1 MTSSTSLKGTATS
14 LSVTATTPSLP
25 APIVIGVA
33 HSNLLT
39 VGAGMEFATLGDAL
53 RAAVNGDT
61 IAVKAGTYTNDF
73 GTVSAQVTIVAV
85 GGLVHEVAT
94 EPPPDDKGI
103 LTVNANLTIEG
114 FTFTGGSDGSPD
126 GNVAGIRLQSGN
138 LNLSY
143 CAFTSMQE
151 GLLADP
157 NPNGSVTIDHSFFL
171 DNGTGDGLTHNLYVG
186 AVKSLTVTNSLFEGA
201 VVGHEIK
208 SRAAYTTIENNTI
221 IDGPTGTGSYDIDI
235 PNGGVAVVESNIIEK
250 GPDASNDYAIHYG
263 GETQYSYAQNS
274 LQVTGNTII
283 NDLPESVP
291 SYAVYNESAVN
302 GLDVTA
308 EITGN
313 DLYNY
318 AAGYVAL
325 GQANAEGN
333 TRLSSEPAYS
343 TQSPLALLPSI
354 SLANGPQMLDLSTGN
369 HTVTGGTGLLIVCD
383 TAGSNTISGGS
394 GGMQISANAGWD
406 QIATEA
412 GAADTINTPGRSSVV
427 DSHGTDVINASG
439 AYELIEA
446 TGHATISGSGF
457 STYDLDGA
465 GETLT
470 TDWSGLLNIG
480 AAGNATVHDTAGDLT
495 LTVAAG
501 GKLTITDT
509 ANAKNVGTAMATVSG
524 AMTGTIANA
533 GTISLVTG
541 GTGALIQ
548 AGSGPVVVSGG
559 AGNDTL
565 MAGSGADNF
574 TLGSGADSIVFG
586 SGDASVKGGSG
597 ADTYVFTSGADGN
610 DTICGFKPGTDS
622 LVFEKFA
629 HSPTGSIVNGS
640 TLLNLSD
647 GTKIDLVGVSLPGYA
662 QASSQVATS
671 VGTVSAVSTGPAAGT
686 QAPASACVTLTT
698 GGHDLQ
704 GGSSCLSVVDAAGG
718 NTIAGGQ
725 GGVSV
730 MAATYDAISTAA
742 GSTDSV
748 VLGCYDTLTGAGA
761 DQVTVTGY
769 RNTITESGAA
779 TLALL
784 GTVNTVQG
792 GAGLLHVTDV
802 VGGSAMTGGAGGLV
816 ATLAGTFDQVT
827 TQHGANDTVSLGGY
841 GTLLSQG
848 NDKVTISG
856 MDDSVTVTGAASIS
870 AGAGYS
876 SYVLDGTE
884 QLTSAGSFVATVGGA
899 ANATIA
905 SNGSD
910 GGVTKL
916 AGGSVVLT
924 QALASG
930 PDSVS
935 VSGGQATCGGA
946 GGTYAGVAVTVSGGG
961 MVTAGTG
968 PVTVTGANVAGAA
981 ADTVYGGSGSLQASA
996 GAQGLNLHA
1005 GSGNVTLNGGT
1016 GNDEFTGG
1024 AGLALLTL
1032 GAGADTITFGN
1043 GTTTVEGGTTDRFV
1057 IPVGCTGTAV
1067 IMNWSSQDSLVG
1079 PAIVSDK
1086 VTGGSIYLGF
1096 QGGAQIE
1103 LVGVSHFP

>member
-1 MTSSTSLKGTATS
+1 MATSTSLKGTPTS
-14 LSVTATTPSLP
+14 LSNTATTPSLP
-25 APIVIGVA
+25 TPIVIGVG

-53 RAAVNGDT
+53 KAAVNGDT

-73 GTVSAQVTIVAV
+73 GTVSTNVTVVAV

-103 LTVNANLTIEG
+103 LTVNENLTIEG

-126 GNVAGIRLQSGN
+126 GNVAGIRLQTGN
-138 LNLSY
+138 LNVSY
-143 CAFTSMQE
+143 CSFTAMQE

-157 NPNGSVTIDHSFFL
+157 NPNGTVTIDHSFFL

-186 AVKSLTVTNSLFEGA
+186 SVKSLTVTNSLFEGA

-208 SRAAYTTIENNTI
+208 SRAEYTTIENNTI

-235 PNGGVAVVESNIIEK
+235 PNGGVAVVQNNIIEK

-263 GETQYSYAQNS
+263 GEIQYAYAQNS
-274 LQVTGNTII
+274 LEVTGNTII
-283 NDLPESVP
+283 NDLPDSVP

-302 GLDVTA
+302 GLNVTA
-308 EITGN
+308 DITGN

-318 AAGYVAL
+318 PAATIAL
-325 GQANAEGN
+325 GQANIQGN
-333 TRLSSEPAYS
+333 TTLSAEPAYS

-354 SLANGPQMLDLSTGN
+354 SLGAGTQMLDLTTGN
-369 HTVTGGTGLLIVCD
+369 HTIAGGTGLLIVGD

-394 GGMQISANAGWD
+394 GGLQISANAGWD
-406 QIATEA
+406 QITTQA

-439 AYELIEA
+439 AYELIET

-457 STYDLDGA
+457 STYDLDGT

-470 TDWSGLLNIG
+470 TDWSGFLNIG
-480 AAGNATVHDTAGDLT
+480 AAGNATVHDTAGDLA

-501 GKLTITDT
+501 GKLAITDS
-509 ANAKNVGTAMATVSG
+509 ANARNVGTASATVSG
-524 AMTGTIANA
+524 AMTGAIANA

-541 GTGALIQ
+541 TTGALIQ
-548 AGSGPVVVSGG
+548 AGSGAVIVTGG

-565 MAGSGADNF
+565 MAGSGPDVF
-574 TLGSGADSIVFG
+574 TLGSGQDSI
-586 SGDASVKGGSG
+586 
-597 ADTYVFTSGADGN
+597 VFTSGADGN
-610 DTICGFKPGTDS
+610 DTISGFNPATDS
-622 LVFEKFA
+622 LVFQKFTSTA
-629 HSPTGSIVNGS
+629 TGSIVNGS
-640 TLLNLSD
+640 TQLTLSD

-662 QASSQVATS
+662 QTTSPVAT
-671 VGTVSAVSTGPAAGT
+671 TVSTPNAVKTSANPVT
-686 QAPASACVTLTT
+686 QAPASGTETLTT
-698 GGHDLQ
+698 GGHNLQ
-704 GGSSCLSVVDAAGG
+704 GGNTILSVLDAAGG
-718 NTIAGGQ
+718 NTVAGGH

-730 MAATYDAISTAA
+730 TAATNDAISTAT
-742 GSTDSV
+742 GSTNNV

-769 RNTITESGAA
+769 HNTITESGAA
-779 TLALL
+779 TLSLL

-792 GAGLLHVTDV
+792 AAAQLHITDN
-802 VGGSAMTGGAGGLV
+802 VGGSSITGGSGGLV
-816 ATLAGTFDQVT
+816 ATLAGTYDQVI

-848 NDKVTISG
+848 NDHVTISG

-884 QLTSAGSFVATVGGA
+884 SLTSAGSFVATVGGA

-905 SNGSD
+905 SNGSG

-916 AGGSVVLT
+916 AGGSVVIS

-930 PDSVS
+930 SESVS
-935 VSGGQATCGGA
+935 VGGGQATIAAA
-946 GGTYAGVAVTVSGGG
+946 GGYYAGITVTLNGGG
-961 MVTAGTG
+961 MVMAGAG
-968 PVTVTGANVAGAA
+968 PVTVTGSNSAGAA
-981 ADTVYGGSGSLQASA
+981 ADTI
-996 GAQGLNLHA
+996 NA
-1005 GSGNVTLNGGT
+1005 GSGNVTLNGGA
-1016 GNDEFTGG
+1016 GHDVFVGG
-1024 AGLALLTL
+1024 GGMALLNL
-1032 GAGADTITFGN
+1032 GSGADTITFGN
-1043 GTTTVEGGTTDRFV
+1043 GATTVQGGTADSFV
-1057 IPVGCTGTAV
+1057 VPVGCTGSAV
-1067 IMNWSSQDSLVG
+1067 IMNWSSQDSLAS

-1086 VTGGSIYLGF
+1086 VEGGSTYLGL